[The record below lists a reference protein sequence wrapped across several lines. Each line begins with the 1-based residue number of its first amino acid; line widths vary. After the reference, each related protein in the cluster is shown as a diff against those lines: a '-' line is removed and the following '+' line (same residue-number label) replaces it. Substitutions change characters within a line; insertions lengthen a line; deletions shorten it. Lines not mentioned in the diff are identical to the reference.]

1 MFLRSLADSVASLC
15 TFNRNYLRGLHY
27 NDVTVVMCTIQR
39 IEFLFDTY
47 ASIQCLPLFPIFSS
61 RNISCM
67 EIEDVKISRK
77 KPIYPVGAG
86 LFKYLKL
93 YQRDGKLPIAYADLL
108 HFHETVPVMD
118 KFGVDTHWET
128 PIYPPYMQDQLYE
141 GLKIIYAQL
150 KASGNTRIVQHK
162 IIDRIEYC
170 GFGNTRPF
178 RIRIINRLNDVYDYF
193 YIKQADA
200 SRIYGLELEE
210 ILSPNQVNYIYDR
223 DTLVEEHIV
232 GIPGDVFSQTRM
244 FNPDY
249 NQTRIAKEFVKFN
262 ERCIISLLGD
272 MRAYNFVMQI
282 TPDFDDFQFRIRAID
297 FDQQFYEGNPK
308 VYMPQFF
315 KENFPYVKLSMEHL
329 TEKTV
334 LQYQQEE
341 RSSIVHRVRSERH
354 RIKDLRDAS
363 KTQQLS
369 TPENIIQLR
378 EGFALFHEN
387 ENYHKCKSMTD
398 IVELNVKNVIRQV
411 KL

>member
-1 MFLRSLADSVASLC
+1 
-15 TFNRNYLRGLHY
+15 
-27 NDVTVVMCTIQR
+27 
-39 IEFLFDTY
+39 
-47 ASIQCLPLFPIFSS
+47 
-61 RNISCM
+61 M
-67 EIEDVKISRK
+67 EIEDVTISHK
-77 KPIYPVGAG
+77 KPIYPVGPG
-86 LFKYLKL
+86 LSKYLRM
-93 YQRDGKLPIAYADLL
+93 YQRDAKLPLTYKELL
-108 HFHETVPVMD
+108 NFVETVPVMD
-118 KFGVDTHWET
+118 KYGNDTFWET
-128 PIYPPYMQDQLYE
+128 PLYPPHIQDQLYE
-141 GLKIIYAQL
+141 SLRVVYAKL
-150 KASGNTRIVQHK
+150 KASGNTRIVEHK
-162 IIDRIEYC
+162 IIDRVEYC
-170 GFGNTRPF
+170 AFGNTKPF

-210 ILSPNQVNYIYDR
+210 ILSPNQVNYLVDR
-223 DTLVEEHIV
+223 ETLVEEHIV
-232 GIPGDVFSQTRM
+232 GIPGDVFSKGGIY
-244 FNPDY
+244 NAEY

-272 MRAYNFVMQI
+272 MRAYNYVMQI

-308 VYMPQFF
+308 VYMPQYF
-315 KENFPYVKLSMEHL
+315 KENLPYVKLAMEHL

-363 KTQQLS
+363 KLQTLS
-369 TPENIIQLR
+369 TPENISRLR
-378 EGFALFHEN
+378 EGYRVFYNN
-387 ENYHKCKSMTD
+387 EAYLDCKSMTD

>member
-1 MFLRSLADSVASLC
+1 MD
-15 TFNRNYLRGLHY
+15 
-27 NDVTVVMCTIQR
+27 
-39 IEFLFDTY
+39 
-47 ASIQCLPLFPIFSS
+47 
-61 RNISCM
+61 
-67 EIEDVKISRK
+67 IEDVKISRK
-77 KPIYPVGAG
+77 KPIYPVANG
-86 LFKYLKL
+86 LNKYLRM
-93 YQRDGKLPIAYADLL
+93 YQRDAKLPLAYKDLL
-108 HFHETVPVMD
+108 DFTETVPVMD
-118 KFGVDTHWET
+118 KNGNDTFWET
-128 PIYPPYMQDQLYE
+128 PLYPPYLHDQLYD
-141 GLKIIYAQL
+141 GLRVVYAKL
-150 KASGNTRIVQHK
+150 KASGNTRIVEHK

-170 GFGNTRPF
+170 AFGNTKPF

-210 ILSPNQVNYIYDR
+210 ILSPNQVNYLVDR

-232 GIPGDVFSQTRM
+232 GLPGDVFSKVGIR
-244 FNPDY
+244 NPDY

-308 VYMPQFF
+308 VYMPQYF
-315 KENFPYVKLSMEHL
+315 KENFPYVQLAMEHL
-329 TEKTV
+329 NDKTV

-363 KTQQLS
+363 KLQELS
-369 TPENIIQLR
+369 TKENIEKLR
-378 EGFALFHEN
+378 EGYRLFYN
-387 ENYHKCKSMTD
+387 NDAYLGCKSMTD

-411 KL
+411 TL